1 VINNLVRNT
10 LLGSEIIDETSN
22 EMTIQILINHPE
34 FPVEK
39 ATRRMAILALS
50 ANKEAIL
57 ALKNTD
63 RSAVQS
69 IIDAY
74 NDVNRLNLYVVRQ
87 LKFGVEQNLFKELG
101 FSTPKEFL
109 GYRIVANS
117 LKSIADNAVNITDNI
132 MALNK
137 LIENQTLYLRE
148 LIDEELYSQILDFN
162 SLAQQSLEESLKAM
176 FQRNYEHADKIVS
189 QLESFTKL
197 EHDLVNLMLSKKLDP
212 NVSSIFR
219 LVIDGS
225 RQVVEHGR
233 TIAEV
238 TLNRTVEEKC
248 SMQGYQ

>member
-1 VINNLVRNT
+1 
-10 LLGSEIIDETSN
+10 
-22 EMTIQILINHPE
+22 
-34 FPVEK
+34 
-39 ATRRMAILALS
+39 
-50 ANKEAIL
+50 
-57 ALKNTD
+57 
-63 RSAVQS
+63 
-69 IIDAY
+69 
-74 NDVNRLNLYVVRQ
+74 
-87 LKFGVEQNLFKELG
+87 LG